1 MFECHTIVSLAV
13 CIFLHLLYK
22 MHHYR
27 FLLKTVVL
35 VVNEGLFTLLC
46 IWIRCSLITCSDF
59 GEEVK
64 HTKHQTV
71 MVTFSEQPFVK
82 TLHTYRVFGMPC
94 QTEPQPQLVQ
104 VNKRIRITKHVGS
117 TRRSC
122 AAYKLTS

>member
-1 MFECHTIVSLAV
+1 MFECHSLVSLAV
-13 CIFLHLLYK
+13 CVFLHLLYK

-27 FLLKTVVL
+27 FLSKTVVL

-46 IWIRCSLITCSDF
+46 IWIRCSLITCSDV

-82 TLHTYRVFGMPC
+82 TLHTTVCLACRAKQNHSLSSF
-94 QTEPQPQLVQ
+94 
-104 VNKRIRITKHVGS
+104 K
-117 TRRSC
+117 
-122 AAYKLTS
+122 